1 MSTFLVFALFGAATG
16 SLYALSA
23 LGIVV
28 ISRGSGVLNLATGAV
43 GMVAAYLFNSLR
55 LDEHWPLGV
64 ALVATLLVCA
74 VIGILIHRV
83 VTLRNSTAL
92 ARVVVCLASLLA
104 LQGLIDVLPF
114 RLFFIPLVIP
124 TTPIEIGNIGIGSD
138 RIVLIG
144 ISMVITIGLW
154 ALLRFSRFGL
164 AVTGSAEN
172 PMALST
178 LGWSPGRVASV
189 TWAIGSMLAGLA
201 GVLIAPLFGIS
212 TGLATLLLLPALA
225 SAVIGNLTSLS
236 LTFAGAV
243 LIGVLQAE
251 VERYVDFNG
260 LADAIPFGVVVV
272 VAIVRGRR
280 VPTRAFSSV
289 RLPRVTVGRPSTVIG
304 LLAALAFC
312 ACFIWLPINP
322 SWNFAISMT
331 VSVAVVLESVV
342 VLTGF
347 AGQISFVQWAL
358 AGVGG
363 LVFSQLFVAGWP
375 PEVAIPLS
383 VLVGALCGAVVGLA
397 ALRVRGMDL
406 AIVTLALNVVIVA
419 MVFGTAA
426 LVGGMNG
433 LFLPRLSLFGVSL
446 DSEFSPGRFGAFVVV
461 VATATAFCVLNL
473 RRGRSG
479 RRLMS
484 VRANERAA
492 AMLGIGVT
500 EAKLWAF
507 TYGGALASLGGIL
520 IVLHYRVPQF
530 STFDAV
536 TSIQVLAFTVI
547 GGIGFVLGPLF
558 GASLIGAASP
568 STTGIGLQILSI
580 AGSGAGKY
588 LTLLTG
594 LIVLAVTIID
604 PDGVFGL
611 LNRISARLRSRFGG
625 SVNRER
631 SSRAVLPRIVAP
643 GTDGDLAPA
652 LAAAHLEVTDVVVAF
667 GPLHAVD
674 GVSFELHSGEVLG
687 IIGANGAGKTVLID
701 AISGFARM
709 RSGSVHVNGH
719 DVSHLSTT
727 QRVGLGLAR
736 TFQSLELFEDMT
748 VLENLLVACEPKDRA
763 AWLTDLVHPGTP
775 SMTSPQFE
783 LIERMRLV
791 DDLGRLPTELS
802 FGRRRLV
809 ALCRAI
815 IARPSIVL
823 LDEPAASLDESER
836 EDLGVLIR
844 WLAELGVAVLLIEH
858 DVDFVCSH
866 SDRMVAMDLGK
877 VVATGSPDEVRSAP
891 RVIAAYLGE
900 PVPA

>member
-1 MSTFLVFALFGAATG
+1 MDTFLVFALLGAATG

-43 GMVAAYLFNSLR
+43 GMVAAYLFNYLR
-55 LDEHWPLGV
+55 LDEHWPLGI
-64 ALVATLLVCA
+64 ALVATLLTCA
-74 VIGILIHRV
+74 VIGMLIHRV
-83 VTLRNSTAL
+83 VTLRHSTAL
-92 ARVVVCLASLLA
+92 ARVVVCLASLLV

-124 TTPIEIGNIGIGSD
+124 TTPIRLGNIGIGSD
-138 RIVLIG
+138 RLVLIG
-144 ISMVITIGLW
+144 ISVVITIGLW

-178 LGWSPGRVASV
+178 LGWSPVRVASV

-201 GVLIAPLFGIS
+201 GVLISPLFGVS

-236 LTFAGAV
+236 LTLAGAV

-251 VERYVDFNG
+251 VQRYADFNG

-272 VAIVRGRR
+272 VAIVRGHR
-280 VPTRAFSSV
+280 VPSRAFSSV
-289 RLPRVTVGRPSTVIG
+289 RLPRVTLGRPSTVLG
-304 LLAALAFC
+304 LLGALALC
-312 ACFIWLPINP
+312 ACFIWLPFSP

-347 AGQISFVQWAL
+347 AGQISFVQWSL

-363 LVFSQLFVAGWP
+363 LVFSQTFVAGWP
-375 PEVAIPLS
+375 AEVAIPLS
-383 VLVGALCGAVVGLA
+383 VLCGALCGAVVGLA
-397 ALRVRGMDL
+397 AVRVRGMDL
-406 AIVTLALNVVIVA
+406 AIVTLALNVAIVA

-433 LFLPRLSLFGVSL
+433 LILPKLTLFGVSL
-446 DSEFSPGRFGAFVVV
+446 DGEFSPGRFGAFVVL
-461 VATATAFCVLNL
+461 VATAAAFSVLNL

-492 AMLGIGVT
+492 AMLGIAVT

-507 TYGGALASLGGIL
+507 TYGGALAALGGVL

-530 STFDAV
+530 GTFDAA

-568 STTGIGLQILSI
+568 STTGVGLQILSI
-580 AGSGAGKY
+580 AGPGAGKY

-594 LIVLAVTIID
+594 LIVLAVTVID

-611 LNRISARLRSRFGG
+611 LDRVASRLRARVGRSR
-625 SVNRER
+625 
-631 SSRAVLPRIVAP
+631 SRDRKSNIPLPRIEAP
-643 GTDGDLAPA
+643 RTARDLEPV
-652 LAAAHLEVTDVVVAF
+652 AAAHLEVSDLVVAF
-667 GPLHAVD
+667 GPLRAVD
-674 GVSFELHSGEVLG
+674 GVSFELRSGEVLG
-687 IIGANGAGKTVLID
+687 VIGANGAGKTVLID
-701 AISGFARM
+701 AISGFARL

-727 QRVGLGLAR
+727 GRVRLGLAR

-763 AWLTDLVHPGTP
+763 AWLTDLVRPGTP
-775 SMTSPQFE
+775 SMTSPQFA
-783 LIERMRLV
+783 LIERMHLV

-836 EDLGVLIR
+836 QELGMLIR
-844 WLAELGVAVLLIEH
+844 WLAALGVAVLLIEH

-866 SDRMVAMDLGK
+866 SDRMVAMDLGQ
-877 VVATGSPDEVRSAP
+877 VVATGTPEEVRAAP

>member
-1 MSTFLVFALFGAATG
+1 MDTFFVFALFGAATG

-43 GMVAAYLFNSLR
+43 GMAAAYLFNYLR
-55 LDEHWPLGV
+55 LDEHWPIGV
-64 ALVATLLVCA
+64 ALVATLLTSA
-74 VIGILIHRV
+74 VIGMLIHRV
-83 VTLRNSTAL
+83 VTLRHSTAL
-92 ARVVVCLASLLA
+92 ARVVVCLASLLV

-144 ISMVITIGLW
+144 ISVVITIGLW

-178 LGWSPGRVASV
+178 LGWSPVRVASV

-201 GVLIAPLFGIS
+201 GVLISPLFGVS

-236 LTFAGAV
+236 LTLGGAV

-251 VERYVDFNG
+251 VERYADFNG
-260 LADAIPFGVVVV
+260 LADAIPFGVVVI
-272 VAIVRGRR
+272 VAILRGRR
-280 VPTRAFSSV
+280 VPSRAFSSV
-289 RLPRVTVGRPSTVIG
+289 RLPRVTIGRPSTALG
-304 LLAALAFC
+304 LLAAAALC

-322 SWNFAISMT
+322 AWNFAISMT

-363 LVFSQLFVAGWP
+363 LVFSQTFAAGWP
-375 PEVAIPLS
+375 PEVAIPVS
-383 VLVGALCGAVVGLA
+383 VLVGALSGAVIGLA
-397 ALRVRGMDL
+397 AVRVRGMDL
-406 AIVTLALNVVIVA
+406 AVVTLALNVVIVA
-419 MVFGTAA
+419 MVFGSVA
-426 LVGGMNG
+426 LVGGVNG
-433 LFLPRLSLFGVSL
+433 FTLPRFSLFGVSL
-446 DSEFSPGRFGAFVVV
+446 DSEFAEGRFGAFVVV
-461 VATATAFCVLNL
+461 VATAVAFSVLNL

-492 AMLGIGVT
+492 AMLGVPVT

-507 TYGGALASLGGIL
+507 TYGGALAALGGIL
-520 IVLHYRVPQF
+520 IVLHYRSPLF
-530 STFDAV
+530 GAFDAV

-604 PDGVFGL
+604 PDGMFGL
-611 LNRISARLRSRFGG
+611 LDRVSSRLRARFGRSG
-625 SVNRER
+625 SRK
-631 SSRAVLPRIVAP
+631 SRALLPRVEAP
-643 GTDGDLAPA
+643 GADGDLAPEF
-652 LAAAHLEVTDVVVAF
+652 AAAHLEVSELVVAF

-701 AISGFARM
+701 AISGFART

-748 VLENLLVACEPKDRA
+748 VLENLLVASEPKDRA

-775 SMTSPQFE
+775 SMTSPQFA
-783 LIERMRLV
+783 LIERMHLV

-866 SDRMVAMDLGK
+866 SDRMVAMDLGQ
-877 VVATGSPDEVRSAP
+877 VVATGTPDEVRSAP

>member
-1 MSTFLVFALFGAATG
+1 MDTFLVFALFGAATG

-43 GMVAAYLFNSLR
+43 GMVAAYLFNYLR
-55 LDEHWPLGV
+55 LNERWPLGF
-64 ALVATLLVCA
+64 ALVVTLLVCA
-74 VIGILIHRV
+74 LIGLLIHRV
-83 VTLRNSTAL
+83 VTLRHSTAL
-92 ARVVVCLASLLA
+92 ARVVVCLAFLLV

-114 RLFFIPLVIP
+114 RLPYIPLVIP
-124 TTPIEIGNIGIGSD
+124 TTPIRLGQIGIGSD
-138 RIVLIG
+138 RLVIIG
-144 ISMVITIGLW
+144 ISVAITILLW

-164 AVTGSAEN
+164 AVTGAAEN

-178 LGWSPGRVASV
+178 LGWSPGQIASL
-189 TWAIGSMLAGLA
+189 TWAIGSVLAGLA
-201 GVLIAPLFGIS
+201 GVLISPLFGVT

-225 SAVIGNLTSLS
+225 SAVIGDLTSLS
-236 LTFAGAV
+236 LTLAGAV

-251 VERYVDFNG
+251 VERWADFNG

-272 VAIVRGRR
+272 VAFVRGRR
-280 VPTRAFSSV
+280 VPSRGFASV
-289 RLPRVTVGRPSTVIG
+289 RLPRVTLGRPSVVVG
-304 LLAALAFC
+304 LVCALGFC
-312 ACFIWLPINP
+312 ACFICLPINP
-322 SWNFAISMT
+322 SWSFAISMT

-363 LVFSQLFVAGWP
+363 LVFSQTFVAGWP
-375 PEVAIPLS
+375 PEAAIPVS
-383 VLVGALCGAVVGLA
+383 VLAGAACGATIGLA
-397 ALRVRGMDL
+397 AMRVRGMDL
-406 AIVTLALNVVIVA
+406 AIVTLALNIVIVA
-419 MVFGTAA
+419 MVFGTASF
-426 LVGGMNG
+426 VGGVNG
-433 LFLPRLSLFGVSL
+433 LFLPKFTLFGFSL
-446 DSEFSPGRFGAFVVV
+446 DSEFSEGRFGAFVVV
-461 VATATAFCVLNL
+461 VATAAAFSILNL

-492 AMLGIGVT
+492 AMIGIGVT
-500 EAKLWAF
+500 ETKLWAF
-507 TYGGALASLGGIL
+507 TYGGALAALGGVL

-530 STFDAV
+530 SAFDAA

-568 STTGIGLQILSI
+568 STTGIGLQVLSI

-588 LTLLTG
+588 LTLLAG

-611 LNRISARLRSRFGG
+611 LDRVSTYFRSRRGRV
-625 SVNRER
+625 SNRGR
-631 SSRAVLPRIVAP
+631 SSRVVMPRIDEAGEAEMAP
-643 GTDGDLAPA
+643 VT
-652 LAAAHLEVTDVVVAF
+652 AAAHLAVSDLVVAF
-667 GPLHAVD
+667 GPLRAVD
-674 GVSFELHSGEVLG
+674 GVSFELRSGEVLG

-709 RSGSVHVNGH
+709 RSGSVHLNGH
-719 DVSHLSTT
+719 DISHLPTT
-727 QRVGLGLAR
+727 QRVRLGLAR
-736 TFQSLELFEDMT
+736 TFQSLELFDDMT
-748 VLENLLVACEPKDRA
+748 VLENLLAACEPKDRA

-775 SMTSPQFE
+775 SMTSPQFA
-783 LIERMRLV
+783 LIERLHLV
-791 DDLGRLPTELS
+791 EDLGRLPTELS

-823 LDEPAASLDESER
+823 LDEPAASLDTSER
-836 EDLGVLIR
+836 EDLGVLVR

-858 DVDFVCSH
+858 DVDFVCAH
-866 SDRMVAMDLGK
+866 SDRMVAMDLGQ
-877 VVATGSPDEVRSAP
+877 VVATGSPDEVRAAP
-891 RVIAAYLGE
+891 RVVAAYLGE

>member
-1 MSTFLVFALFGAATG
+1 MNSLLVFALFGAATG
-16 SLYALSA
+16 SLYAMSA

-28 ISRGSGVLNLATGAV
+28 ISRGSGVLNLASGAV
-43 GMVAAYLFNSLR
+43 GMVAAYLFNYLR
-55 LDEHWPLGV
+55 LTEGWPIGF
-64 ALVATLLVCA
+64 ALVVTLLACA
-74 VIGILIHRV
+74 VIGMLIHRV
-83 VTLRNSTAL
+83 VTLRRSTAL
-92 ARVVVCLASLLA
+92 ARVVVCLASLLV
-104 LQGLIDVLPF
+104 LQGLIDILPF
-114 RLFFIPLVIP
+114 RLGYIPLVIP
-124 TTPIEIGNIGIGSD
+124 TTPIRIGDVGIGSD
-138 RIVLIG
+138 RIVIIG
-144 ISMVITIGLW
+144 ISVVITIGLW
-154 ALLRFSRFGL
+154 ALLRFSKFGL
-164 AVTGSAEN
+164 AVSGSAEN

-178 LGWSPGRVASV
+178 LGWSPGQIASA

-201 GVLIAPLFGIS
+201 GVLISPLFGVS

-251 VERYVDFNG
+251 VERWADFNG
-260 LADAIPFGVVVV
+260 LADAIPFGVVVI

-280 VPTRAFSSV
+280 VPSRAFSSV
-289 RLPRVTVGRPSTVIG
+289 RLPRVTLGRPSVVVG
-304 LLAALAFC
+304 LLVAAALC
-312 ACFIWLPINP
+312 AGFIWLPLNP

-331 VSVAVVLESVV
+331 IAVAVVLESVV

-347 AGQISFVQWAL
+347 AGQISFVQWSL

-363 LVFSQLFVAGWP
+363 LVFAQMFVAGWP

-383 VLVGALCGAVVGLA
+383 VLVGGSCGAIIGLA
-397 ALRVRGMDL
+397 AIRVRGMDL
-406 AIVTLALNVVIVA
+406 AVVTLALNVVIVA
-419 MVFGTAA
+419 MIFGTVDF
-426 LVGGMNG
+426 VGGPNG
-433 LFLPRLSLFGVSL
+433 LSLPSFSLFGISL
-446 DSEFSPGRFGAFVVV
+446 DSEFSEGRFGAFVVV
-461 VATATAFCVLNL
+461 LATAAAFGVLNL

-492 AMLGIGVT
+492 AMIGIGVT
-500 EAKLWAF
+500 ESKLWAF
-507 TYGGALASLGGIL
+507 TYGGGLAALGGVL
-520 IVLHYRVPQF
+520 IVLHYRSPQF
-530 STFDAV
+530 SIFDAA
-536 TSIQVLAFTVI
+536 TSIQVLAFAVI

-568 STTGIGLQILSI
+568 ATTGIGLQLLSV
-580 AGSGAGKY
+580 AGPGAGKY
-588 LTLLTG
+588 LTLIAG
-594 LIVLAVTIID
+594 LIVLAVTVID

-611 LNRISARLRSRFGG
+611 LDRLSTRVRARLG
-625 SVNRER
+625 R
-631 SSRAVLPRIVAP
+631 SSSRDRSSPVALPRIE
-643 GTDGDLAPA
+643 DPA
-652 LAAAHLEVTDVVVAF
+652 ADSALTPLAAAHLVVADLVVAF
-667 GPLHAVD
+667 GPLRAVD
-674 GVSFELHSGEVLG
+674 GVSFELDGGEVLG

-709 RSGSVHVNGH
+709 RSGSVHLNGH
-719 DVSHLSTT
+719 DISHLSTT

-748 VLENLLVACEPKDRA
+748 VLENLLAACEPKDRA

-783 LIERMRLV
+783 LIERLHLV
-791 DDLGRLPTELS
+791 EDLGRLPTELS
-802 FGRRRLV
+802 FGRRRVV

-823 LDEPAASLDESER
+823 LDEPAASLDTSER

-844 WLAELGVAVLLIEH
+844 WLAALGVAVLLIEH

-866 SDRMVAMDLGK
+866 SNRMVAMDLGQ
-877 VVATGSPDEVRSAP
+877 VVAAGTPDEVRTAP

>member
-1 MSTFLVFALFGAATG
+1 MDTFLVFALFGAATG

-43 GMVAAYLFNSLR
+43 GMVAAYLFNYLR
-55 LDEHWPLGV
+55 LDEHWPIGV
-64 ALVATLLVCA
+64 AIVATLLTCA
-74 VIGILIHRV
+74 AIGMLIHRI
-83 VTLRNSTAL
+83 VTLRHSTAL
-92 ARVVVCLASLLA
+92 ARVVVCLASLLV

-124 TTPIEIGNIGIGSD
+124 TTPIQIGNVGIGSD

-144 ISMVITIGLW
+144 IAVVITIGLW

-178 LGWSPGRVASV
+178 LGWSPVKVASV

-201 GVLIAPLFGIS
+201 GVLISPLFGVS

-236 LTFAGAV
+236 LTLAGAV

-251 VERYVDFNG
+251 VERYADFNG
-260 LADAIPFGVVVV
+260 LADAIPFGVVVI
-272 VAIVRGRR
+272 VAILRGRR
-280 VPTRAFSSV
+280 VPSRAFSSV
-289 RLPRVTVGRPSTVIG
+289 RLPRVTLGRPSTALG
-304 LLAALAFC
+304 LLAAAVLC

-322 SWNFAISMT
+322 AWNFAISMT

-347 AGQISFVQWAL
+347 AGQISFVQWSL

-363 LVFSQLFVAGWP
+363 LVFCQIFAAGWP
-375 PEVAIPLS
+375 PEVAIPVS
-383 VLVGALCGAVVGLA
+383 VLVGALCGAIIGLA
-397 ALRVRGMDL
+397 AVRVRGMDL
-406 AIVTLALNVVIVA
+406 AVVTLALNVVIVA
-419 MVFGTAA
+419 LVFGTVA
-426 LVGGMNG
+426 LVGGVNG
-433 LFLPRLSLFGVSL
+433 FTLPKFNLFGVSL
-446 DSEFSPGRFGAFVVV
+446 DSEFSEGRFGAFVVV
-461 VATATAFCVLNL
+461 VATAVAFSVLNL

-492 AMLGIGVT
+492 AMLGIPVS

-507 TYGGALASLGGIL
+507 TYGGALAAIGGVL
-520 IVLHYRVPQF
+520 IVLHYRSPQF
-530 STFDAV
+530 GAFDAV

-588 LTLLTG
+588 LTLVTG

-611 LNRISARLRSRFGG
+611 LDRVSSRLRARFG
-625 SVNRER
+625 R
-631 SSRAVLPRIVAP
+631 SGGRKSRPLLPRIEPA
-643 GTDGDLAPA
+643 GTDDDLAPE
-652 LAAAHLEVTDVVVAF
+652 LTSAHLEVSELVVAF
-667 GPLHAVD
+667 GPLRAVD
-674 GVSFELHSGEVLG
+674 GVSFELQSGEVLG

-701 AISGFARM
+701 AISGFARV
-709 RSGSVHVNGH
+709 RSGSVHVNGS

-775 SMTSPQFE
+775 SMTSPQFA
-783 LIERMRLV
+783 LIERMHLV

-836 EDLGVLIR
+836 QDLGELIR
-844 WLAELGVAVLLIEH
+844 WLADLGVAVLLIEH

-866 SDRMVAMDLGK
+866 SDRMVAMDLGQ